1 MEQTLFTQFLLQFGK
16 SSPLFLLI
24 FLGFALSRW
33 FGFNK
38 TASTV
43 LSKFAFNIALPA
55 MLFRLLSNLALTE
68 SHADL
73 RLLIAFFGACFILF
87 FIGRLVSGYLL
98 KMKPVETAIFG
109 TGCVFSNNGL
119 LGLPLAIAMLGEKVA
134 PSVSAVLSLNALV
147 LWTLV
152 SIAVEFSLQSGH
164 LTIRSFLKT
173 LASVFK
179 NPLIIAIFCGVAWS
193 FTGLS
198 IPYVIDEPVRLIGN
212 SATAL
217 SLIVVGMGLSEYG
230 IGQGLGKSVV
240 LSSIK
245 LFIHP
250 TLIFS
255 LALLIGLGPVETTAI
270 VFLGCLPMGVN
281 VYLMCRQ
288 FHAAEAVI
296 ANAMIITTVV
306 SSFTVPLAVAFLT
319 RYFGGLG

>member
-43 LSKFAFNIALPA
+43 LSRFAFNIALPA

-73 RLLIAFFGACFILF
+73 KAVWSHFSEPAFILF
-87 FIGRLVSGYLL
+87 FIGRFVSGYLL

-179 NPLIIAIFCGVAWS
+179 NPLIIAIFFA
-193 FTGLS
+193 GL
-198 IPYVIDEPVRLIGN
+198 PG
-212 SATAL
+212 AL
-217 SLIVVGMGLSEYG
+217 
-230 IGQGLGKSVV
+230 
-240 LSSIK
+240 
-245 LFIHP
+245 
-250 TLIFS
+250 
-255 LALLIGLGPVETTAI
+255 
-270 VFLGCLPMGVN
+270 
-281 VYLMCRQ
+281 RD
-288 FHAAEAVI
+288 
-296 ANAMIITTVV
+296 
-306 SSFTVPLAVAFLT
+306 
-319 RYFGGLG
+319 

>member
-1 MEQTLFTQFLLQFGK
+1 MSADLVSQFLMQFGK

-24 FLGFALSRW
+24 FLGYALSRW
-33 FGFNK
+33 FGFDK
-38 TASTV
+38 TASAV

-55 MLFRLLSNLALTE
+55 MLFRLLSNLAITE

-87 FIGRLVSGYLL
+87 FIGRFISGHFL
-98 KMKPVETAIFG
+98 KMSPVETAIFG

-119 LGLPLAIAMLGEKVA
+119 LGLPLAIAMLGEVAA
-134 PSVSAVLSLNALV
+134 PSVSAVLSMNALV

-152 SIAVEFSLQSGH
+152 SVAVEFSLHAGH
-164 LTIRSFLKT
+164 LTLRSFV
-173 LASVFK
+173 ASFVSVLK
-179 NPLIIAIFCGVAWS
+179 NPLIIAIYCGVLWS

-230 IGQGLGKSVV
+230 IGEGLGKSIV

-245 LFIHP
+245 LFVHP
-250 TLIFS
+250 TIIFF
-255 LALLIGLGPVETTAI
+255 LARLIGLGSVETTAI

-306 SSFTVPLAVAFLT
+306 SSFSIPIVVTVLEHIV
-319 RYFGGLG
+319 

>member
-1 MEQTLFTQFLLQFGK
+1 
-16 SSPLFLLI
+16 
-24 FLGFALSRW
+24 
-33 FGFNK
+33 
-38 TASTV
+38 
-43 LSKFAFNIALPA
+43 
-55 MLFRLLSNLALTE
+55 
-68 SHADL
+68 
-73 RLLIAFFGACFILF
+73 
-87 FIGRLVSGYLL
+87 
-98 KMKPVETAIFG
+98 MKPVETAIFG

-250 TLIFS
+250 ALIFS

-270 VFLGCLPMGVN
+270 VFLGCLPMV
-281 VYLMCRQ
+281 
-288 FHAAEAVI
+288 
-296 ANAMIITTVV
+296 
-306 SSFTVPLAVAFLT
+306 
-319 RYFGGLG
+319 

>member
-1 MEQTLFTQFLLQFGK
+1 MESSIFSQFLMQFEK

-33 FGFNK
+33 FGFSK
-38 TASTV
+38 TSSTV

-87 FIGRLVSGYLL
+87 FIGRFISAHLL
-98 KMKPVETAIFG
+98 KMQPVETAIFG

-119 LGLPLAIAMLGEKVA
+119 LGLPLAIAMLGEVAA
-134 PSVSAVLSLNALV
+134 PSVSAVLSMNALV

-152 SIAVEFSLQSGH
+152 SVAVEFSLHKGH
-164 LTIRSFLKT
+164 LTVRSFF
-173 LASVFK
+173 ASLVSVVK

-198 IPYVIDEPVRLIGN
+198 IPYMLDEPLRLIGN

-230 IGQGLGKSVV
+230 IGEGLGRSMV
-240 LSSIK
+240 LSAIK
-245 LFIHP
+245 LFVHP
-250 TLIFS
+250 TLIFV

-306 SSFTVPLAVAFLT
+306 SSCTIPVAVACLRHF
-319 RYFGGLG
+319 YG

>member
-1 MEQTLFTQFLLQFGK
+1 M
-16 SSPLFLLI
+16 
-24 FLGFALSRW
+24 R
-33 FGFNK
+33 
-38 TASTV
+38 
-43 LSKFAFNIALPA
+43 
-55 MLFRLLSNLALTE
+55 
-68 SHADL
+68 
-73 RLLIAFFGACFILF
+73 
-87 FIGRLVSGYLL
+87 
-98 KMKPVETAIFG
+98 PVETAIFG

-193 FTGLS
+193 STGLS

-250 TLIFS
+250 ALIFS

-306 SSFTVPLAVAFLT
+306 SSFTVPMAVAFLT

>member
-43 LSKFAFNIALPA
+43 LSRFAFNIALPA

-87 FIGRLVSGYLL
+87 FIGRFVSGYLL

-147 LWTLV
+147 LWILG
-152 SIAVEFSLQSGH
+152 F
-164 LTIRSFLKT
+164 
-173 LASVFK
+173 
-179 NPLIIAIFCGVAWS
+179 NCG
-193 FTGLS
+193 
-198 IPYVIDEPVRLIGN
+198 
-212 SATAL
+212 
-217 SLIVVGMGLSEYG
+217 
-230 IGQGLGKSVV
+230 
-240 LSSIK
+240 
-245 LFIHP
+245 
-250 TLIFS
+250 
-255 LALLIGLGPVETTAI
+255 
-270 VFLGCLPMGVN
+270 
-281 VYLMCRQ
+281 
-288 FHAAEAVI
+288 
-296 ANAMIITTVV
+296 
-306 SSFTVPLAVAFLT
+306 
-319 RYFGGLG
+319 